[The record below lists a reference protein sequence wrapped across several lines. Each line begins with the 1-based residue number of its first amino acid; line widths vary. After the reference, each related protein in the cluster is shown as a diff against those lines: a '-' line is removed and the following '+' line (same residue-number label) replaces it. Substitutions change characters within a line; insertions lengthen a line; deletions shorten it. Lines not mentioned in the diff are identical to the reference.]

1 MSRLAL
7 YIAEA
12 KKFLEAY
19 GNQVLEQDI
28 PGLYRINNGPE
39 ITAGQLLQQAAKLRD
54 EVNRPAEDHLIQIQR
69 PGHDRLIRPTHP

>member
-1 MSRLAL
+1 MSRLAP

-39 ITAGQLLQQAAKLRD
+39 ITAGMLLQQAAKLRD
-54 EVNRPAEDHLIQIQR
+54 EVNR
-69 PGHDRLIRPTHP
+69 